1 MSGVQTGEM
10 ATLTGGDKK
19 NMGIWGR
26 ERERELGINEKECK
40 EAKRM
45 I

>member
-1 MSGVQTGEM
+1 MSGVQTGEI
-10 ATLTGGDKK
+10 ATLTGGDK

-26 ERERELGINEKECK
+26 EREREPGINEKECK